1 MKIEIEKLK
10 NGDSILMHSKG
21 VGSWA
26 IRGVT
31 CSWWN
36 HYGYYKDGFVIEARG
51 KGVVKTSIDVYINN
65 PKFDLGIFRVKESAF
80 ASKQEYEQAIIIS
93 SNYAEAQVGK
103 PYDKKAILWLGIR
116 YLTRGFLR
124 WLIPQRYNPWQSRLE
139 FFCSELGCESWW
151 MTSSIIKHLF
161 AGKKYPDATCGTCTP
176 KDIGKS
182 VNSEFVMGTNK
193 I

>member
-1 MKIEIEKLK
+1 MKIEKENLS

-26 IRGVT
+26 IRSVT

-36 HYGYYKDGFVIEARG
+36 HCGYYKDSFVIEARRN
-51 KGVVKTSIDVYINN
+51 GVIKTSIDVYLNN

-80 ASKQEYEQAIIIS
+80 ASKEEYEQAILTS
-93 SNYAEAQVGK
+93 SNYVEDQVGK
-103 PYDKKAILWLGIR
+103 PYDRRAVAWLGIR

-124 WLIPQRYNPWQSRLE
+124 WLIPQRYNPWQSRME
-139 FFCSELGCESWW
+139 FFCSELSCEGWW
-151 MTSSIIKHLF
+151 MTSSIVKNLF
-161 AGKKYPDATCGTCTP
+161 VGLKYPNATCGTITP
-176 KDIGKS
+176 RDISKS
-182 VNSEFVMGTNK
+182 ENSFWVMGTNK